1 MSHKVTGI
9 IIAVF
14 LIMVALLVMCLSK
27 VRIKSKDANTT
38 TTITNSTAVVTTTET
53 QSTMVVTTERTT
65 SGDSLNIVNDES
77 VYNYDTAEMQITGSV
92 ASKVCYQ
99 QGNQLVYLINISTGL
114 SSDGNVKYYCAYS
127 VYSGLQVGDKLSI
140 TYKQVSDG
148 VFSVISVSRAV

>member
-14 LIMVALLVMCLSK
+14 LIVVALLVMCLSK

-38 TTITNSTAVVTTTET
+38 TTITNSTAVVTTGA
-53 QSTMVVTTERTT
+53 QSTTVVTTERTT
-65 SGDSLNIVNDES
+65 SCDSLNIVNDES